1 MCIGIEDIQL
11 IEDGGG
17 VLLPLSVTCT
27 DDLTS
32 GEDLIVNAF
41 SSREDIVSV
50 YSEGSSLVIQPVS
63 ESHGESLI
71 QLTVEDERGNEWADS
86 FRVFV
91 SEVEDP
97 PVFEG
102 LPMSIYVEIG
112 ETATLELRIFDPDSE
127 SLVVTSSRSW
137 AVFSEG
143 TLSLTPVETGVH
155 PVEVTVNDGNSQYS
169 EIIDVIVTSKSDL
182 LVESV
187 SITNSVTGDS
197 MIIDGQVGRIVA
209 NVRNQGMGDA
219 SGVEVRCYLD
229 GALVGTSTIG
239 HISSGGLGYI
249 QCDAVFQG
257 PSSQFVRIE
266 VDYSGSILETDE
278 SNNIKEVEVIVHD
291 STNGEERGIGGVN
304 DDVLLALAI
313 GIMIICLA
321 AVQIGPGRVRK
332 PFRKD
337 RK

>member
-1 MCIGIEDIQL
+1 
-11 IEDGGG
+11 
-17 VLLPLSVTCT
+17 
-27 DDLTS
+27 
-32 GEDLIVNAF
+32 
-41 SSREDIVSV
+41 
-50 YSEGSSLVIQPVS
+50 
-63 ESHGESLI
+63 
-71 QLTVEDERGNEWADS
+71 
-86 FRVFV
+86 
-91 SEVEDP
+91 
-97 PVFEG
+97 
-102 LPMSIYVEIG
+102 MSIYVEIG
-112 ETATLELRIFDPDSE
+112 ETATLELQIFDPDSD
-127 SLVVTSSRSW
+127 SLMVTSSRSW

-143 TLSLTPVETGVH
+143 NLSLTPVETGVH
-155 PVEVTVNDGNSQYS
+155 PVEVTVNDGNNQYS

-257 PSSQFVRIE
+257 PSSQFVRID

-278 SNNIKEVEVIVHD
+278 SNNIKEVEIIVHE
-291 STNGEERGIGGVN
+291 STNGEERGIVGVN
-304 DDVLLALAI
+304 DAVLLALAI
-313 GIMIICLA
+313 GIVIICLA
-321 AVQIGPGRVRK
+321 IVQIGPGRVKK